1 MKDVV
6 ESDTQAHTHTCR
18 QNLPSH
24 KYITTLTQTYTHT
37 RQQQHA
43 YSAKSKSTTRVAVE
57 VGVAAAAAA
66 ASGALIYL
74 SVFFVPRRAT

>member
-1 MKDVV
+1 MKDV
-6 ESDTQAHTHTCR
+6 ESDTQAHAHTCT

-37 RQQQHA
+37 QQQHA
-43 YSAKSKSTTRVAVE
+43 YSAKSKSTTRVAVA
-57 VGVAAAAAA
+57 VGVAAAAA

>member
-1 MKDVV
+1 MKDV
-6 ESDTQAHTHTCR
+6 ESDTQAHAHTCT

-24 KYITTLTQTYTHT
+24 KYITTLTQTHT
-37 RQQQHA
+37 QQQHA
-43 YSAKSKSTTRVAVE
+43 YSAKSKSTTRVAVA